1 MVFIFGKYNSGFP
14 EQNEIINKILD
25 IIKGNTKSP
34 LTVFGQL
41 EELALEKMNRDDETI
56 SF

>member
-1 MVFIFGKYNSGFP
+1 MVFIFGKYKSGFP